1 MGAETLTLIP
11 APLLFALA
19 IYFGGLVIYV
29 LKDSN
34 EQRLFSSY
42 ALYAF
47 AGGILLIMCWV
58 VYLSLSRRIV
68 RTK

>member
-1 MGAETLTLIP
+1 MRAETLTLIP
-11 APLLFALA
+11 ALLLFALA
-19 IYFGGLVIYV
+19 IYLGGLVIYV

-47 AGGILLIMCWV
+47 AGGIILITCWII
-58 VYLSLSRRIV
+58 YLGLSRRIV
-68 RTK
+68 RTE